1 MLFRI
6 KHPKGII
13 IVPAAEDRQAKAL
26 ESMERSARELN
37 KIMAALNENFVKMF
51 AYLKDAI
58 ERDEARTKASEESL
72 KTNLDEH
79 KDREDRDERAE
90 YEYRTGET
98 LAEDGV
104 KVLTPTDWMNY
115 LKRWWNYE
123 SIGNM
128 DAIKMTR
135 QEFFAYMSRTNSTEV
150 TNQIP
155 EHIRNAVT
163 DVP

>member
-37 KIMAALNENFVKMF
+37 KIMVTLNENFVKMF

-58 ERDEARTKASEESL
+58 ERDNERVRAYEGFL
-72 KTNLDEH
+72 KDNLVEH
-79 KDREDRDERAE
+79 KDREDR
-90 YEYRTGET
+90 TGDT
-98 LAEDGV
+98 WAEDGV
-104 KVLTPTDWMNY
+104 KVLTPSDWMNY

-128 DAIKMTR
+128 DTIKMTR
-135 QEFFAYMSRTNSTEV
+135 KEFFAYMSRTNSTEV

-155 EHIRNAVT
+155 KYIRNAVT